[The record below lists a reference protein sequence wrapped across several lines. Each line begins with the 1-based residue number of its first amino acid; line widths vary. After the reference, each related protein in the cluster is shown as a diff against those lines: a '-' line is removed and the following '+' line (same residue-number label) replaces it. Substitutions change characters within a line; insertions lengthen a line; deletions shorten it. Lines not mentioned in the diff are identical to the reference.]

1 MKLDFSAF
9 DKCRVL
15 VVGDLMLDEYV
26 WGSVERISPEAPVPV
41 LSVTREEFTLGGAG
55 NVAKNLA
62 VLGASVMVAGVVGK
76 GPEGNR
82 LKDEL
87 AQLGADVSA
96 VVAEPKRPTTR
107 KTRIIAE
114 HQQVLR
120 IDRETANEVSARSTA
135 ELMRRTCELLPRSDI
150 VLISDYGKGVVT
162 RQLVTALAEKARDV
176 GRPAIADPKGMDYSK
191 YAGLTLITPN
201 RKEASLAAGIAISD
215 DAGLF
220 AAGRRLLD
228 TVAVEK
234 LLITCGKDGMVFFER
249 GAEPLKFGTRARQVF
264 DVSGAGDTVAAMLSL
279 GLAAGFAYPDAIRLA
294 NAAAGIVVGK
304 VGTAAVTRAELL
316 EDLYPS
322 FDAPAAKQKSLAEIS
337 EVVRDLRRKGK
348 RIVLTNGCFDL
359 LHAGHIR
366 LLAASKAH
374 GDVLV
379 VALDDDASVR
389 ELKGPGRPVIG
400 DAERVRILCALD
412 SVDYV
417 VVFSTRELPKVI
429 EAVRPDVL
437 TKGSNYENE
446 TVIGREMVE
455 RLGGRTAL
463 IPVTEGISSSG
474 IIETIKARSTA
485 YGSRRTKKKNR
496 PGRPSP

>member
-1 MKLDFSAF
+1 MKLDFSVF
-9 DKCRVL
+9 DKCRIL

-26 WGSVERISPEAPVPV
+26 WGGVERISPEAPVPV

-62 VLGASVMVAGVVGK
+62 ALGATALVAGVVGK
-76 GPEGNR
+76 DPQGKR

-96 VVAEPKRPTTR
+96 VVAEAGRPTTR
-107 KTRIIAE
+107 KTRVIAE

-120 IDRETANEVSARSTA
+120 IDRETAREVNPDSTA
-135 ELMRRTCELLPRSDI
+135 ELRRRTRELLPRSDV

-162 RQLVTALAEKARDV
+162 RELVSSLAEKAQQA
-176 GRPAIADPKGMDYSK
+176 GRAAIADPKGTDYSK
-191 YAGLTLITPN
+191 YAGLTLVTPN
-201 RKEASLAAGIAISD
+201 RKEASLAAGIEIAD

-228 TVAVEK
+228 TVAVDK

-249 GAEPLKFGTRARQVF
+249 GAAPLKVGTRARQVF
-264 DVSGAGDTVAAMLSL
+264 DVSGAGDTVAAMLGL

-316 EDLYPS
+316 EELYPS
-322 FDAPAAKQKSLAEIS
+322 LDPAAVKHKSLAEIS
-337 EVVRDLRRKGK
+337 EVACDLRRRGK
-348 RIVLTNGCFDL
+348 CVVLTNGCFDL

-366 LLAASKAH
+366 LFAASKAH
-374 GDVLV
+374 GDVLI

-389 ELKGPGRPVIG
+389 ALKGPGRPVIG
-400 DAERVRILCALD
+400 EAERVRILCALD

-446 TVIGREMVE
+446 AVIGRDLVE

-463 IPVTEGISSSG
+463 IPVTEGISSTG
-474 IIETIKARSTA
+474 IIEKIKDRSTA
-485 YGSRRTKKKNR
+485 QGARRTKRK
-496 PGRPSP
+496 SP

>member
-1 MKLDFSAF
+1 MKIDFSAF

-26 WGSVERISPEAPVPV
+26 WGSVERVSPEAPVPV
-41 LSVTREEFTLGGAG
+41 VRVTREEFTLGGAG

-62 VLGASVMVAGVVGK
+62 VLGASVIVAGVVGQ
-76 GPEGNR
+76 GPQGKR
-82 LKDEL
+82 LMSML
-87 AQLGADVSA
+87 AGLGADLSA
-96 VVAEPKRPTTR
+96 VVAEPGRPTTR

-120 IDRETANEVSARSTA
+120 IDRETVKGVSAASTGA
-135 ELMRRTCELLPRSDI
+135 LMRRTLDLLPVSDV
-150 VLISDYGKGVVT
+150 VLISDYGKGLVT
-162 RQLVTALAEKARDV
+162 RELVSALAEKARDLD
-176 GRPAIADPKGMDYSK
+176 RIAIADPKGMDYSK

-201 RKEASLAAGIAISD
+201 KKEASLAAGIEIGDEPS
-215 DAGLF
+215 LF
-220 AAGRRLLD
+220 AAGRRLLE

-249 GAEPLKFGTRARQVF
+249 GVEPLRMGTRARQVF
-264 DVSGAGDTVAAMLSL
+264 DVSGAGDTVAATLSL
-279 GLAAGFAYPDAIRLA
+279 GLAARFGYPDAIRLA

-304 VGTAAVTRAELL
+304 IGTAAVTRDELR
-316 EDLYPS
+316 EELYPS
-322 FDAPAAKQKSLAEIS
+322 LDPAAVKHKNLAEIA
-337 EVVRDLRRKGK
+337 EIALDLHRRGK

-374 GDVLV
+374 GDVLI

-389 ELKGPGRPVIG
+389 ELKGPERPVIG

-412 SVDYV
+412 SVDYA

-429 EAVRPDVL
+429 EAIRPDVL

-446 TVIGREMVE
+446 TVVGRELVE
-455 RLGGRTAL
+455 RLGGRIAL
-463 IPVTEGISSSG
+463 IPVTEGISSTR
-474 IIETIKARSTA
+474 IIEKIKNRSTA
-485 YGSRRTKKKNR
+485 HGTRRTEKKKL
-496 PGRPSP
+496 

>member
-1 MKLDFSAF
+1 MKIDFSMF
-9 DKCRVL
+9 DKCRIL

-62 VLGASVMVAGVVGK
+62 VLGATVMVAGVVGH
-76 GPEGNR
+76 GPQGKR
-82 LKDEL
+82 LKREL
-87 AQLGADVSA
+87 AELGADVSA
-96 VVAEPKRPTTR
+96 VVTEPGRPTTR

-120 IDRETANEVSARSTA
+120 MDRETVKEVSAGSTA
-135 ELMRRTCELLPRSDI
+135 ALLRRALDLLPRSDV

-162 RQLVTALAEKARDV
+162 RKLVSALAEKARDS
-176 GRPAIADPKGMDYSK
+176 GRKAIADPKGTDYSK
-191 YAGLTLITPN
+191 YAGLSLITPN
-201 RKEASLAAGIAISD
+201 KKEASLAAGIEIND
-215 DAGLF
+215 DPSLF

-228 TVAVEK
+228 AVAVDK

-249 GAEPLKFGTRARQVF
+249 GAEPLKIGTRARQVF

-279 GLAAGFAYPDAIRLA
+279 GLAAGFSYPDAIRLA

-304 VGTAAVTRAELL
+304 VGTAAVNRAELL
-316 EDLYPS
+316 EQLYPS
-322 FDAPAAKQKSLAEIS
+322 LDPAAAKQKNLAEIA
-337 EVVRDLRRKGK
+337 ELARDLRRKGK

-389 ELKGPGRPVIG
+389 ELKGPGRPV
-400 DAERVRILCALD
+400 
-412 SVDYV
+412 
-417 VVFSTRELPKVI
+417 P
-429 EAVRPDVL
+429 VRPGQRGLCGGVFHPGAGEGDR
-437 TKGSNYENE
+437 
-446 TVIGREMVE
+446 GRAAGCADQGQQ
-455 RLGGRTAL
+455 L
-463 IPVTEGISSSG
+463 
-474 IIETIKARSTA
+474 
-485 YGSRRTKKKNR
+485 
-496 PGRPSP
+496 